1 MRNEQS
7 QIRNEQ
13 SQINHIKQITTIST
27 VDHKIKEFRNSINK
41 SRELSREREKDK
53 LKETRK
59 SMSEDKFDRGN
70 RNTNNYSNSNLSN

>member
-41 SRELSREREKDK
+41 SRELSRERDREK
-53 LKETRK
+53 LVLSRK
-59 SMSEDKFDRGN
+59 SLSQDKFDN
-70 RNTNNYSNSNLSN
+70 CNNYSNTSISNLM